1 MSTERN
7 KAVERRVFEEL
18 NKGNLAIIDELF
30 APEYVYHGPAGM
42 EAKGPEG
49 FKQIMT
55 MARAGFP
62 DWYMKIEDMMA
73 EGDMV
78 ATRAT
83 YSGTHKGEFMGIPPT
98 GKHFSMPA
106 QVVVRFDNGRE
117 VEAWGIGD
125 MLGMLQQLGIVPAM
139 AIPGK

>member
-1 MSTERN
+1 MSTEQN

-18 NKGNLAIIDELF
+18 NKGNLGIIDELF
-30 APEYVYHGPAGM
+30 APGYVYHGPAGM

-55 MARAGFP
+55 MARTGFP
-62 DWYMKIEDMMA
+62 DWHMKIEDMIA
-73 EGDMV
+73 EGNMV

-98 GKHFSMPA
+98 GKHFSMAA
-106 QVVVRFDNGRE
+106 QVMVRFVDGKE

-125 MLGMLQQLGIVPAM
+125 MVTMLQQLGVAPPM
-139 AIPGK
+139 GPPK